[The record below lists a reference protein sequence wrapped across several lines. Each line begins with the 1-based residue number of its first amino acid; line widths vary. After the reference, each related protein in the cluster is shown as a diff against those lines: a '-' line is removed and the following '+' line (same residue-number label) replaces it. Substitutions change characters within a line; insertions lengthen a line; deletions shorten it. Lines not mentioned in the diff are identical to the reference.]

1 MDRELQEYYES
12 SFQMFASKG
21 WSFLIEDLKKVEESL
36 SNIRTV
42 EDAQTLH
49 YRQGQ
54 MAILDLLFQRKATC
68 EKVFEELQDE
78 W

>member
-1 MDRELQEYYES
+1 MNRELQEYYET
-12 SFQMFASKG
+12 SFEMFASKG
-21 WSFLIEDLKKVEESL
+21 WNFLIEDLKKVEESL

-68 EKVFEELQDE
+68 EKVYEELLND
-78 W
+78 

>member
-1 MDRELQEYYES
+1 MNRELQEYYEA
-12 SFQMFASKG
+12 SFEMFASKG
-21 WSFLIEDLKKVEESL
+21 WNFLIEDLKKVEESL

-68 EKVFEELQDE
+68 EKVYEELLND
-78 W
+78 